1 MDTMQRPMLVTNRSS
16 SRVYYAIPDLH
27 ITRDIAPGE
36 TIRVPYEELVHLS
49 WKGGGRELMEQ
60 YLFITGEGADEALA
74 NMSVC
79 REDESYMTREDVVEL
94 LAHGS
99 EDELLDCI
107 DFAPQGV
114 LDILKDEAVKMKLN
128 DMRKRE
134 IIREKLDFDVTTA
147 ISLSQ
152 PDADDDVVVSAAA
165 PSRRRTSGSK
175 YKVVNKG

>member
-49 WKGGGRELMEQ
+49 WKNGGRELMEQ
-60 YLFITGEGADEALA
+60 YLFITGEGAEEAMDE
-74 NMSVC
+74 MSIS
-79 REDESYMTREDVVEL
+79 REDESYMTREDIINL
-94 LAHGS
+94 LANGS
-99 EDELLDCI
+99 EDELLDCL

-128 DMRKRE
+128 DIRKRE
-134 IIREKLDFDVTTA
+134 IIKEKLNFDITTA
-147 ISLSQ
+147 IHLSE
-152 PDADDDVVVSAAA
+152 PDAEEETATAAA

-175 YKVVNKG
+175 YKVVSKG